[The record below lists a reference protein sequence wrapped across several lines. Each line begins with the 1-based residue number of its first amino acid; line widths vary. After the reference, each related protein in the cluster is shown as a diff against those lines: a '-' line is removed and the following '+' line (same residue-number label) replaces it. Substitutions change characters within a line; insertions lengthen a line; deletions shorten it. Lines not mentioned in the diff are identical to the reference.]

1 MNEIVNH
8 VPQVKNPLASWYRQ
22 PKIYVKLP
30 SGGRFYPQ
38 NSLDR
43 SSSDEYPVYSMTA
56 KDELMLK
63 VPDALMNGQAVVDVI
78 QNCMPNVKNAWA
90 IPAIDLD
97 VILIAIRIATY
108 GEKMTTPLTFG
119 DDIEMEY
126 SVDLRSVM
134 DTLMNQITWES
145 IVPINA
151 DLTVYVKPITYK
163 QLTESAIQT
172 FETQKLMQVANDD
185 EMSDENKVKVFKES
199 FSKLTAVTIGM
210 IGSSIYKVDSS
221 QGSTDNPKFI
231 KEFIDNADKDIF
243 NLVQDHLEQLK
254 KVNSIK
260 PIVVS
265 VTEEMKAAG
274 ITNDTIEVPLVFDA
288 STFFE

>member
-1 MNEIVNH
+1 METTVQPHI
-8 VPQVKNPLASWYRQ
+8 NPLINFMRQ
-22 PKIYVKLP
+22 PKIYIRLP
-30 SGGRFYPQ
+30 SGGEYWPQ
-38 NSLDR
+38 GALMPTETG
-43 SSSDEYPVYSMTA
+43 EYPIYSMTA
-56 KDELMLK
+56 RDELMLK
-63 VPDALMNGQAVVDVI
+63 IPDALMNGQAVVDVI

-119 DDIEMEY
+119 DDLEMEH
-126 SVDLRSVM
+126 SIDLRSVM
-134 DTLMNQITWES
+134 DTLMNQITWEPV
-145 IVPINA
+145 VPINN

-172 FETQKLMQVANDD
+172 FETQKIMQVANDNS
-185 EMSDENKVKVFKES
+185 MSDENKVTVFKES
-199 FSKLTAVTIGM
+199 FAKLTAVTIGM
-210 IGSSIYKVDSS
+210 IGASIYKVDSS

-243 NLVQDHLEQLK
+243 NRVQDHLEKLK
-254 KVNSIK
+254 EVNSIK
-260 PIVVS
+260 PIVIQ
-265 VTEEMKAAG
+265 VTEEMRAAG
-274 ITNDTIEVPLVFDA
+274 VTEDTIEVPLVFDA

>member
-1 MNEIVNH
+1 METAVQQHI
-8 VPQVKNPLASWYRQ
+8 NPLINFMRQ
-22 PKIYVKLP
+22 PKIYIRLP
-30 SGGRFYPQ
+30 SSGEYWPQ
-38 NSLDR
+38 GALMPTETG
-43 SSSDEYPVYSMTA
+43 EYPIFSMTA

-119 DDIEMEY
+119 NDLEMEH

-134 DTLMNQITWES
+134 DTLMNQITWDS

-172 FETQKLMQVANDD
+172 FETQKLMQIANDNS
-185 EMSDENKVKVFKES
+185 MSDENKVKVFKES

-210 IGSSIYKVDSS
+210 IGASIYKVDSS

-243 NLVQDHLEQLK
+243 NRVQDHLERLK
-254 KVNSIK
+254 EVNSIK
-260 PIVVS
+260 PIVIQ

-274 ITNDTIEVPLVFDA
+274 VTEDTIEVPLVFDA

>member
-1 MNEIVNH
+1 METTVQQHI
-8 VPQVKNPLASWYRQ
+8 NPLINFMRQ
-22 PKIYVKLP
+22 PKIYIRLP
-30 SGGRFYPQ
+30 SGGEYWS
-38 NSLDR
+38 NGSLIPTETG
-43 SSSDEYPVYSMTA
+43 EYPIYSMTA

-151 DLTVYVKPITYK
+151 DLTLYVKPITYK

-185 EMSDENKVKVFKES
+185 SMSEENKVKVFKES
-199 FSKLTAVTIGM
+199 FAKLTAVTIGM
-210 IGSSIYKVDSS
+210 ISASIYKVDSS
-221 QGSTDNPKFI
+221 QGSTDNLKFI

-243 NLVQDHLEQLK
+243 NKVQEHLEQLK
-254 KVNSIK
+254 TVNSIK

-265 VTEEMKAAG
+265 VTEEMRAAG

>member
-1 MNEIVNH
+1 METTVQQHI
-8 VPQVKNPLASWYRQ
+8 NPLINFMRQ
-22 PKIYVKLP
+22 PKIYIRLP
-30 SGGRFYPQ
+30 SGGEYWS
-38 NSLDR
+38 NGSLIPTETG
-43 SSSDEYPVYSMTA
+43 EYPIYSMTA

-151 DLTVYVKPITYK
+151 DLTLYVKPITYK

-185 EMSDENKVKVFKES
+185 SMSEENKVKVFKES
-199 FSKLTAVTIGM
+199 FAKLTAVTIGM
-210 IGSSIYKVDSS
+210 ISASIYKVDSS

-243 NLVQDHLEQLK
+243 NKVQEHLEQLK
-254 KVNSIK
+254 TVNSIK

-265 VTEEMKAAG
+265 VTEEMRAAG

>member
-1 MNEIVNH
+1 METTVQHHI
-8 VPQVKNPLASWYRQ
+8 NPLINFMRQ
-22 PKIYVKLP
+22 PKIYIRLP
-30 SGGRFYPQ
+30 SKGEYWPQ
-38 NSLDR
+38 GALIPTESG
-43 SSSDEYPVYSMTA
+43 EYPIFSMTA
-56 KDELMLK
+56 RDELMLK

-108 GEKMTTPLTFG
+108 GEKMSTPLTFG
-119 DDIEMEY
+119 NEIEMEY
-126 SVDLRSVM
+126 KVDLRSVM
-134 DTLMNQITWES
+134 DNLMNQITWES
-145 IVPINA
+145 IVPINS

-163 QLTESAIQT
+163 QMTESAIQT

-185 EMSDENKVKVFKES
+185 SMSDENKVKIFKES

-221 QGSTDNPKFI
+221 QGSTDNIKFI

-243 NLVQDHLEQLK
+243 NKVQDHLEKLK
-254 KVNSIK
+254 EINSIK
-260 PIVVS
+260 PIVIQ

-274 ITNDTIEVPLVFDA
+274 VTDDTIEVPLEIGRAHV
-288 STFFE
+288 

>member
-1 MNEIVNH
+1 METTVQQHI
-8 VPQVKNPLASWYRQ
+8 NPLINFMRQ
-22 PKIYVKLP
+22 PKIYIRLP
-30 SGGRFYPQ
+30 SGGEYWSTG
-38 NSLDR
+38 SLIPTETG
-43 SSSDEYPVYSMTA
+43 EYPIYSMTA

-151 DLTVYVKPITYK
+151 DLTLYVKPITYK

-185 EMSDENKVKVFKES
+185 SMSEENKVKVFKES
-199 FSKLTAVTIGM
+199 FAKLTAVTIGM
-210 IGSSIYKVDSS
+210 ISASIYKVDSS
-221 QGSTDNPKFI
+221 QGSTDNLKFI

-243 NLVQDHLEQLK
+243 NKVQEHLEQLK
-254 KVNSIK
+254 TVNSIK

-265 VTEEMKAAG
+265 VTEEMRAAG

>member
-1 MNEIVNH
+1 
-8 VPQVKNPLASWYRQ
+8 
-22 PKIYVKLP
+22 
-30 SGGRFYPQ
+30 
-38 NSLDR
+38 
-43 SSSDEYPVYSMTA
+43 MTA

-151 DLTVYVKPITYK
+151 DLTLYVKPVTYK

-185 EMSDENKVKVFKES
+185 SISEENKVKVFKES

-210 IGSSIYKVDSS
+210 ISASIYKVDSS
-221 QGSTDNPKFI
+221 QGSTDNLKFI

-243 NLVQDHLEQLK
+243 NKVQEHLEQLK
-254 KVNSIK
+254 TVNSIK

-265 VTEEMKAAG
+265 VTEEMRAAG

>member
-1 MNEIVNH
+1 METTVQQHI
-8 VPQVKNPLASWYRQ
+8 NPLINFMRQ
-22 PKIYVKLP
+22 PKIYIRLP
-30 SGGRFYPQ
+30 SGGEYWSKG
-38 NSLDR
+38 SLIPTETG
-43 SSSDEYPVYSMTA
+43 EYPIYSMTA

-151 DLTVYVKPITYK
+151 DLTLYVKPVTYK

-185 EMSDENKVKVFKES
+185 SISEENKVKVFKES

-210 IGSSIYKVDSS
+210 ISASIYKVDSS
-221 QGSTDNPKFI
+221 QGSTDNLKFI

-243 NLVQDHLEQLK
+243 NKVQEHLEQLK
-254 KVNSIK
+254 TVNSIK

-265 VTEEMKAAG
+265 VTEEMRAAG

>member
-1 MNEIVNH
+1 METTVQHHI
-8 VPQVKNPLASWYRQ
+8 NPLINFMRQ
-22 PKIYVKLP
+22 PKIYIRLP
-30 SGGRFYPQ
+30 SKGEYWPQ
-38 NSLDR
+38 GALIPTESG
-43 SSSDEYPVYSMTA
+43 EYPIFSMTA
-56 KDELMLK
+56 RDELMLK

-108 GEKMTTPLTFG
+108 GEKMSTPLTFG
-119 DDIEMEY
+119 NEIEMEY
-126 SVDLRSVM
+126 KVDLRSVM
-134 DTLMNQITWES
+134 DNLMNQITWES
-145 IVPINA
+145 IVPINS

-163 QLTESAIQT
+163 QMTESAIQT

-185 EMSDENKVKVFKES
+185 SMSDENKVKIFKES

-221 QGSTDNPKFI
+221 QGSTDNIKFI

-243 NLVQDHLEQLK
+243 NKVQDHLEKLK
-254 KVNSIK
+254 EINSIK
-260 PIVVS
+260 PIVIQ

-274 ITNDTIEVPLVFDA
+274 VTDDTIEVPLVFDA

>member
-1 MNEIVNH
+1 METAVQQH
-8 VPQVKNPLASWYRQ
+8 FNPLTNFMRQ
-22 PKIYVKLP
+22 PKIYIRLP
-30 SGGRFYPQ
+30 SGGKYWTQGALMPTE
-38 NSLDR
+38 SG
-43 SSSDEYPVYSMTA
+43 EYPIYSMTA
-56 KDELMLK
+56 RDELMLK

-108 GEKMTTPLTFG
+108 GEKMTTPLTFSN
-119 DDIEMEY
+119 DIEMEY
-126 SVDLRSVM
+126 KVDLRSVM
-134 DTLMNQITWES
+134 DNLMNQITWDTV
-145 IVPINA
+145 VPINE

-163 QLTESAIQT
+163 QMTESAIQT

-185 EMSDENKVKVFKES
+185 SMSDENKIKVFKES

-210 IGSSIYKVDSS
+210 IGASIYKVDSS
-221 QGSTDNPKFI
+221 QGSTDNVKFI
-231 KEFIDNADKDIF
+231 KEFIDNADKNIF
-243 NLVQDHLEQLK
+243 NKIQDHLERLK
-254 KVNSIK
+254 TVNSIK
-260 PIVVS
+260 PIVIQ

-274 ITNDTIEVPLVFDA
+274 VTEDTIEVPLVFDA

>member
-1 MNEIVNH
+1 M
-8 VPQVKNPLASWYRQ
+8 RQ
-22 PKIYVKLP
+22 PKIYIKLP
-30 SGGRFYPQ
+30 SGGKYWTQGALMPTE
-38 NSLDR
+38 SG
-43 SSSDEYPVYSMTA
+43 EYPIYSMTA
-56 KDELMLK
+56 RDELMLK

-119 DDIEMEY
+119 NDIEMEY
-126 SVDLRSVM
+126 KVDLRSVM
-134 DTLMNQITWES
+134 DNLMNQITWDTV
-145 IVPINA
+145 VPIND

-163 QLTESAIQT
+163 QMTESAIQT

-185 EMSDENKVKVFKES
+185 SMSDENKIKVFKES
-199 FSKLTAVTIGM
+199 FSKLTSVTIGM
-210 IGSSIYKVDSS
+210 IGASIYKVDSS
-221 QGSTDNPKFI
+221 QGSTDNVKFI

-243 NLVQDHLEQLK
+243 NKVQDHLEKLK
-254 KVNSIK
+254 EINSIK
-260 PIVVS
+260 PIVIQ
-265 VTEEMKAAG
+265 VTEEMRAAG
-274 ITNDTIEVPLVFDA
+274 VTEDTIEVPLVFDA

>member
-1 MNEIVNH
+1 METAVQQH
-8 VPQVKNPLASWYRQ
+8 FNPLINFMRQ
-22 PKIYVKLP
+22 PKIYIKLP
-30 SGGRFYPQ
+30 SGGKYWTQGALMPTE
-38 NSLDR
+38 SG
-43 SSSDEYPVYSMTA
+43 EYPIYSMTA
-56 KDELMLK
+56 RDELMLK

-119 DDIEMEY
+119 NDIEMEY
-126 SVDLRSVM
+126 KVDLRSVM
-134 DTLMNQITWES
+134 DNLMNQITWDTV
-145 IVPINA
+145 VPIND

-163 QLTESAIQT
+163 QMTESAIQT

-185 EMSDENKVKVFKES
+185 SMSDENKIKVFKES
-199 FSKLTAVTIGM
+199 FSKLTSVTIGM
-210 IGSSIYKVDSS
+210 IGASIYKVDSS
-221 QGSTDNPKFI
+221 QGSTDNVKFI

-243 NLVQDHLEQLK
+243 NKVQDHLEKLK
-254 KVNSIK
+254 EINSIK
-260 PIVVS
+260 PIVIQ
-265 VTEEMKAAG
+265 VTEEMRAAG
-274 ITNDTIEVPLVFDA
+274 VTEDTIEVPLVFDA

>member
-1 MNEIVNH
+1 
-8 VPQVKNPLASWYRQ
+8 
-22 PKIYVKLP
+22 
-30 SGGRFYPQ
+30 
-38 NSLDR
+38 
-43 SSSDEYPVYSMTA
+43 
-56 KDELMLK
+56 
-63 VPDALMNGQAVVDVI
+63 
-78 QNCMPNVKNAWA
+78 
-90 IPAIDLD
+90 
-97 VILIAIRIATY
+97 
-108 GEKMTTPLTFG
+108 
-119 DDIEMEY
+119 
-126 SVDLRSVM
+126 
-134 DTLMNQITWES
+134 
-145 IVPINA
+145 
-151 DLTVYVKPITYK
+151 
-163 QLTESAIQT
+163 
-172 FETQKLMQVANDD
+172 MQVANND